1 MKKNLLA
8 VSLKYPENVDAP
20 LITAKTSGIFA
31 RKMVEIAREN
41 DIPVVEDDILANVL
55 SIHQIGECIPENTW
69 EAVAGVFSM
78 ISFLEEKL
86 EGYRKEGD

>member
-31 RKMVEIAREN
+31 RKMVAIAREN

-78 ISFLEEKL
+78 ISFLEEKR

>member
-1 MKKNLLA
+1 MKNNLLA

-31 RKMVEIAREN
+31 KKMVEIAREN
-41 DIPVVEDDILANVL
+41 GIPVVEDDILANVL
-55 SIHQIGECIPENTW
+55 SVHQIGECIPETTW

-78 ISFLEEKL
+78 ISFLEKNRE
-86 EGYRKEGD
+86 EYRKEGD